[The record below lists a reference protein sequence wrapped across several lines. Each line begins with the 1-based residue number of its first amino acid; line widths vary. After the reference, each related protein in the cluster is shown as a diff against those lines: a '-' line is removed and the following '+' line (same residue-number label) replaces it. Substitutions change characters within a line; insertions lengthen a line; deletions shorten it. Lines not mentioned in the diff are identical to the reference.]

1 MDDVTKLNSA
11 VDFAAR
17 ALENAVCGKSPGIF
31 PPVALHVDHC
41 HHVIPDYTRTS
52 ASASGR

>member
-31 PPVALHVDHC
+31 PPIALHVDHC

-52 ASASGR
+52 ASGR